1 MNQHEIQHLIFDYR
15 SPFLLNA
22 LRESEHK
29 SKRQGPG
36 SDFYKKSPF
45 LADPN
50 PARID
55 LAMSVTDP
63 FESIYVKTF
72 RQRSKLDVM
81 TLVDGSDSM
90 TVQDKTSLLSLTE
103 QSIAYSVAARNDNY
117 QSYLLSHSIQSITNA
132 EILPQHFESAIRQAA
147 NHNEAEAFNDIER
160 LLPAR
165 RCLVFLLSDFHW
177 SNEKLYRILNSLSGH
192 YLVPIVIW
200 RSAEYNDYPLWRFV
214 QINDAETGENSL
226 IFVTPKQKKLIEST
240 FADRKIFL
248 NNQFQKHNCRAFW
261 MIDQF
266 SAQQLSEFFHGHS

>member
-1 MNQHEIQHLIFDYR
+1 MTQHEIQHLIFDYR

-55 LAMSVTDP
+55 LAMSVSDP

-72 RQRSKLDVM
+72 RQRSKLDVL
-81 TLVDGSDSM
+81 TLVDGSNSM
-90 TVQDKTSLLSLTE
+90 TVQEKVNLVSITE

-117 QSYLLSHSIQSITNA
+117 QSYLLSQSILTVTDA
-132 EILPQHFESAIRQAA
+132 EILQQHFATVTDNTG
-147 NHNEAEAFNDIER
+147 NHNTAEAFADIER
-160 LLPAR
+160 LLPTR
-165 RCLVFLLSDFHW
+165 RSLIFLLSDFHW

-192 YLVPIVIW
+192 HLVPIVIW
-200 RSAEYNDYPLWRFV
+200 RSAEYNNYPLWRFV
-214 QINDAETGENSL
+214 QIKDAETGENSL

-266 SAQQLSEFFHGHS
+266 SAQHLSEFFYGR